1 MGNLPGLVR
10 LGEDMAGIAMLTEA
24 KRMRLTDLETPA
36 LVLDRSRLARNS
48 ARMRERLAG
57 LGVPLRPHVKTAKS
71 IDVVRMAVEGQ
82 PGGITVSTLREAE
95 YFLEHGFSDILYA
108 VGIVPSKLPHVAALQ
123 RRGADIT
130 IILDSVEMAQAVARE
145 AEALGTVF
153 KVLIEVDTDGGRAG
167 VAAGDHSRLVEIGRL
182 LDSAPGTALRGV
194 MTHAGLSY
202 GCRSPEA
209 LKAHAEQERSG
220 AVAAAEALRRVGLP
234 APVVSVGSTPT
245 AMFAERL
252 DGVSEVR
259 AGVYMFNDLVMADL
273 GVCSEMEIALS
284 VLATVI
290 GHRRDLGYLLV
301 DAGGLAMS
309 KDSGPARGE
318 PGYGSLWD
326 VESGARLGLRIA
338 STNQEHGLVP
348 AAEADFE
355 RLPIGSQVR
364 IAPNHACMTA
374 AAHERYHVVDGGTEV
389 VAVWDRCNGW

>member
-1 MGNLPGLVR
+1 MQ
-10 LGEDMAGIAMLTEA
+10 
-24 KRMRLTDLETPA
+24 LTDLETPA
-36 LVLDRSRLARNS
+36 LVVDRARLARNIG
-48 ARMRERLAG
+48 RMRDRLAG

-71 IDVVRMAVEGQ
+71 VEVVRLAVAGQ

-95 YFLEHGFSDILYA
+95 YFLDHGFTDILYA
-108 VGIVPSKLPHVAALQ
+108 VGIVPSKLRHVAALQ
-123 RRGADIT
+123 GRGADLT
-130 IILDSVEMAQAVARE
+130 IILDSVEMAQAAARE

-153 KVLIEVDTDGGRAG
+153 PVLIEVDTDGGRAG
-167 VAAGDHSRLVEIGRL
+167 VVWDHPRLVEIGRML
-182 LDSAPGTALRGV
+182 AAAPGTRLRGV

-209 LKAHAEQERSG
+209 LRAMAEQERSR
-220 AVAAAEALRRVGLP
+220 AVAAAEALRGAGLP

-245 AMFAERL
+245 ALFAERL

-259 AGVYMFNDLVMADL
+259 AGVYMFQDLVMADL
-273 GVCSEMEIALS
+273 GVCPEEEIALS

-301 DAGGLAMS
+301 DAGGLALS
-309 KDSGPARGE
+309 KDAGPSRDK

-326 VESGARLGLRIA
+326 SATGRPLGLAIA

-348 AAEADFE
+348 AGAGDFE

-374 AAHERYHVVDGGTEV
+374 AAHERYHLVEGGTEV
-389 VAVWDRCNGW
+389 LAVWERCNGW